1 MSKNKCV
8 GIIQARMSSSRLPG
22 KVLKLLAGEP
32 MLVRIHDRLLQCK
45 HIDKVIVATST
56 ELSDD
61 SIFDL
66 CKIRNIDVFRGS
78 LNNVQK
84 RFIDIIDKYNSKY
97 YARITGDCPF
107 IFPQFID
114 AQIKA
119 LEKHSADT
127 LWFKEESSLLEGQG
141 VFSSSSLKFI
151 FKKSNDINDKEHVGS
166 IYLANNPQFF
176 KIVEMKLPDY
186 FIKYK
191 YRLTVDEEPDYI
203 FASKLYDAFQDTLPF
218 NFMELVSFLEK
229 NNYLSMQNK
238 NIKHRQLNTDLA
250 EKRKKWINAKKL
262 VMRNLKY

>member
-1 MSKNKCV
+1 ML
-8 GIIQARMSSSRLPG
+8 RLSS
-22 KVLKLLAGEP
+22 
-32 MLVRIHDRLLQCK
+32 
-45 HIDKVIVATST
+45 
-56 ELSDD
+56 
-61 SIFDL
+61 
-66 CKIRNIDVFRGS
+66 
-78 LNNVQK
+78 
-84 RFIDIIDKYNSKY
+84 
-97 YARITGDCPF
+97 
-107 IFPQFID
+107 
-114 AQIKA
+114 
-119 LEKHSADT
+119 EKHSADT
-127 LWFKEESSLLEGQG
+127 LWFKEGHLFLRDKGI
-141 VFSSSSLKFI
+141 FISSLKFI

-250 EKRKKWINAKKL
+250 EKRKNGSTQKKL